1 MSLDLIPTS
10 AENKKK
16 MWGTVIWLLIWVIG
30 SLLVIGSLVYTLG
43 VSWDKLTN
51 AKTIENFMQI
61 IGEMLPPDFSV
72 VATLGK
78 PIIETIA
85 MSVVATLL
93 AVFLSFPLSFLA
105 ARNTTIN
112 PTVQFAVRGLFNAL
126 RSIPE
131 LIMGVIFVAAV
142 GFGILPGVLA
152 LGIHSIGML
161 GKFYAEAIE
170 KVDFGLMEAIQSTGG
185 SRFHVIV
192 FSIIPQILSHCVDY
206 SLYRWEYNFR
216 ASSVVGL
223 IGAGGVGFQLI
234 ASLRIMQY
242 QEASAIL
249 LVVYVLVQL
258 VDGFGNMIRR
268 RLLEGKEVNI

>member
-1 MSLDLIPTS
+1 
-10 AENKKK
+10 

-242 QEASAIL
+242 QEVSAIL
-249 LVVYVLVQL
+249 LVVYVLVKL
-258 VDGFGNMIRR
+258 VDGYGNMIRR

>member
-131 LIMGVIFVAAV
+131 LIMGVIFVAVV

-185 SRFHVIV
+185 SRFHVID

-242 QEASAIL
+242 QEVSAIL